1 MNYCQNCGAKLDFSE
16 NFCHNCGTKI
26 HSQTN
31 SGANTVVNGQKSKFI
46 AGILAIL
53 LGSLGIHNFYLGYNS
68 KGIKQLLLWVFFL
81 GFVSFIWGIFDAVNI
96 FTGKIAVDAKGI
108 PLSDNI

>member
-1 MNYCQNCGAKLDFSE
+1 MNYCQNCGTKLDSSE
-16 NFCHNCGTKI
+16 FFCHNCGVKI
-26 HSQTN
+26 AGTANNSTN
-31 SGANTVVNGQKSKFI
+31 TTVKGQKSRFI

-81 GFVSFIWGIFDAVNI
+81 GFISFIWGIVDAVRI
-96 FTGKIAVDAKGI
+96 FTGKIDFDANGI
-108 PLSDNI
+108 PLADNI

>member
-1 MNYCQNCGAKLDFSE
+1 MNYCQNCGTKLDASE
-16 NFCHNCGTKI
+16 VYCHNCGVRLQNN
-26 HSQTN
+26 SYSGTN
-31 SGANTVVNGQKSKFI
+31 TAVQGQKSKFI

-53 LGSLGIHNFYLGYNS
+53 LGSLGVHNFYLGYNS

-81 GFVSFIWGIFDAVNI
+81 GFISFIWGIIDAVNI
-96 FTGKIAVDAKGI
+96 FTGKIAFDAKGI